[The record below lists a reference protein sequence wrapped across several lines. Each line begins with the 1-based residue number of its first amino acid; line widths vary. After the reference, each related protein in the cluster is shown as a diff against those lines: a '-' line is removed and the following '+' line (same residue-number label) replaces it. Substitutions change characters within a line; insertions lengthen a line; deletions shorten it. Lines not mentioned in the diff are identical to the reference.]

1 MQKRRD
7 DILDTAERLF
17 NEHGYNAVSLR
28 DIADVLQIS
37 KGNLTYHF
45 QKKEDL
51 IEACVVR
58 NHENYKKPAVP
69 QTLEELNAFFA
80 MLIRGKEARPYYFQ
94 NYIQLAQVCPRV
106 YDIQRSVVE
115 DFADVIVCAMQKLTQ
130 DGVLRE
136 DCVDEYAGIAQ
147 CILSVITYGVAPS
160 GDQTADAQLSCI
172 QSVLQPCLTE
182 QGRAAYNGSAG
193 I

>member
-17 NEHGYNAVSLR
+17 NERGYNAVSLR
-28 DIADVLQIS
+28 DIAEALQIS

-58 NHENYKKPAVP
+58 HHAHYQKPTVP

-80 MLIRGKEARPYYFQ
+80 LLISGKQARPYYFQ
-94 NYIQLAQVCPRV
+94 NYIQLAQACPKV
-106 YDIQRSVVE
+106 YEIQRSVVE
-115 DFADVIVCAMQKLTQ
+115 DFADVILCAIQNLTQ
-130 DGVLRE
+130 AGIFRQ
-136 DCVDEYAGIAQ
+136 DCGQEYPDIAQ
-147 CILSVITYGVAPS
+147 CILTVITYGTVLDRTQS
-160 GDQTADAQLSCI
+160 TTEQLACI
-172 QSVLQPCLTE
+172 WNVLRPCLTAE
-182 QGRAAYNGSAG
+182 GAARLQQISL
-193 I
+193 